1 MAGGGPG
8 APHRRGGAAEHSLRR
23 ASDEKLAS
31 WPGRHHGEVREA
43 EQLIEQIGQRS
54 PLGDDWLPLVQ
65 RLKSA
70 LETHIQ
76 EEEQEIWPRIER
88 VWDAK
93 QLERAGAEMEAMGR
107 QGSAAKD
114 K

>member
-1 MAGGGPG
+1 
-8 APHRRGGAAEHSLRR
+8 
-23 ASDEKLAS
+23 
-31 WPGRHHGEVREA
+31 
-43 EQLIEQIGQRS
+43 
-54 PLGDDWLPLVQ
+54 VQ

-70 LETHIQ
+70 LEAHIQ

-93 QLERAGAEMEAMGR
+93 QLERARAEMEATSR
-107 QGSAAKD
+107 QGVAAKPA